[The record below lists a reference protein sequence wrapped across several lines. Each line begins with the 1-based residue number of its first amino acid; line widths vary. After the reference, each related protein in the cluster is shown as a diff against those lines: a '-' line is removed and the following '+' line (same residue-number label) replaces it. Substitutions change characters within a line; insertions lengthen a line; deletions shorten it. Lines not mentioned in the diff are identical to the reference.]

1 MTVIFFISRNYDRY
15 FIKAQKLRR
24 LISDDFKKVFSSGI
38 DVLLT
43 PTTLSDAPSYKS
55 FTSEDNRTRSAEQD
69 VFTQPVNMAGTV
81 NVLKFRTFFHS
92 VLKKFRAGIYKIL
105 VRLAN
110 REDPDQTASLEAAD
124 CFLRS
129 SLIWVCLVCLCLF
142 GG

>member
-1 MTVIFFISRNYDRY
+1 MIVFLELCYMLLYVNINHMIVIFIIFRNYDRY

-81 NVLKFRTFFHS
+81 NVLKFGTFFHS
-92 VLKKFRAGIYKIL
+92 VLKKLDFRTGIYKIL

-110 REDPDQTASLEAAD
+110 REDHDHILSGHNY
-124 CFLRS
+124 F
-129 SLIWVCLVCLCLF
+129 
-142 GG
+142 